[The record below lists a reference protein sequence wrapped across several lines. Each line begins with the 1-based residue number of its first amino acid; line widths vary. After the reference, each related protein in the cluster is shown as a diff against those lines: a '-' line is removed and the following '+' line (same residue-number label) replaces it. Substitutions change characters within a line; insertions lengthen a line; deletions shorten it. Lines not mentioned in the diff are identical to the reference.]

1 MCKELR
7 IADIISDSIVD
18 GVGIR
23 MTVFTQGCPHHC
35 EGCHNPKTHDF
46 SGGRIITVDE
56 ILEKMNENP
65 LLKGIT
71 LSGGEPFCQCLPLIE
86 LCKGVKAKGKD
97 IWAYSGYTYEQ
108 LMNNATPHSAELLSL
123 CDVLVDGRFEL
134 DKRDLTLY
142 FRGSSN
148 QRVIDLNKSREEEK
162 VVLFSF

>member
-1 MCKELR
+1 MEIR

-35 EGCHNPKTHDF
+35 KGCHNPGTHDF
-46 SGGRIITVDE
+46 NGGRMITAEE
-56 ILEKMNENP
+56 ILNKMDENP

-71 LSGGEPFCQCLPLIE
+71 LSGGEPFCQAEALIE
-86 LCKGVKAKGKD
+86 LCRGVKAKGKD

-108 LMNNATPHSAELLSL
+108 LISDVTPRSSELLSL
-123 CDVLVDGRFEL
+123 CDVLVDGKFEL

-148 QRVIDLNKSREEEK
+148 QRVIDLNKSREEDR